1 MILLFLH
8 LSTQNKSKFTSVL
21 NQLGNSSGMFLS
33 GNKLKNVHGIRI
45 SRRNDKL
52 RKKEVI
58 KLKKAYLWN
67 SARYVSISGL
77 L

>member
-21 NQLGNSSGMFLS
+21 NQLGNSSGMFFS

-58 KLKKAYLWN
+58 KLKNAYLWN
-67 SARYVSISGL
+67 WARYVSISGL